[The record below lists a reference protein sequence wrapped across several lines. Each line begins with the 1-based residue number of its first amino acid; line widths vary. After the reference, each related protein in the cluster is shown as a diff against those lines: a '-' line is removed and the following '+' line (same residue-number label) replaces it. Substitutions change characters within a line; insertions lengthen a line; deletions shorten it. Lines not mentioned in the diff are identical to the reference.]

1 MDGDPRSFRST
12 YVQPN
17 ITIRQAA
24 VSSQS
29 YVGFRASEEN
39 LACNYT

>member
-24 VSSQS
+24 ASSQS
-29 YVGFRASEEN
+29 NVGIRASAEN
-39 LACNYT
+39 LVH